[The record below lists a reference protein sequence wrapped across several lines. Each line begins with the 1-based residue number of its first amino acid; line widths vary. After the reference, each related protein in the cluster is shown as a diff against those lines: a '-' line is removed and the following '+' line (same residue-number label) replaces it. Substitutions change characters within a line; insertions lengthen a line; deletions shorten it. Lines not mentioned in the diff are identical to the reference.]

1 MEEIKDSSKTKIV
14 ARTYR
19 SKPKAAQRKDNQVFY
34 DRHFFEVL
42 RNQTIRRMY
51 KGYRIMYPT
60 LKKYNI
66 IEEYLKIAP
75 PEYIKKFKNEEIFY
89 KRTENQLTPFINET
103 AVRVAN
109 ALNANA
115 IGTAMVPKDIKIVIN
130 AADTPDAAN
139 LDFNE
144 NHSFDNDFSVEVNGA
159 FPQAPRPKP
168 PASERDKVFTFD
180 QVKNFFMGPNY
191 YVKKGNRWEPP
202 TTTTR

>member
-1 MEEIKDSSKTKIV
+1 
-14 ARTYR
+14 
-19 SKPKAAQRKDNQVFY
+19 
-34 DRHFFEVL
+34 
-42 RNQTIRRMY
+42 
-51 KGYRIMYPT
+51 MYPT

-109 ALNANA
+109 ALNSNA

-144 NHSFDNDFSVEVNGA
+144 NHSFDNVA
-159 FPQAPRPKP
+159 RPNV
-168 PASERDKVFTFD
+168 S
-180 QVKNFFMGPNY
+180 
-191 YVKKGNRWEPP
+191 
-202 TTTTR
+202 